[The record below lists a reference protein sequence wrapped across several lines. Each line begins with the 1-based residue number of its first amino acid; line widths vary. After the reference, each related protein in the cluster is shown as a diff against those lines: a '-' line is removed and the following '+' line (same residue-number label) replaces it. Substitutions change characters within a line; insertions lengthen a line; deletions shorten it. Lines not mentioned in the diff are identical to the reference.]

1 MSKDITMNLT
11 TFFAYARRAPFGGRL
26 TQAQI
31 DGMKSILTEWDKRQ
45 LLDNRWLAYMLATA
59 FHETGAKMQPIREMG
74 GEKYLKSKPYYPWV
88 GEGLVQVTWEANH
101 RKFGATKP
109 GQLLTMPIAIKALFD
124 GMIKGMFSGRKLS
137 DYFNAMTND
146 AEGARKIVNGTDK
159 KALIAGYHMN
169 FMDAIEA
176 SREILPPLDVTR
188 ADARPDDK
196 PASQSGTAITT
207 VLVPAATGLAVPIVT
222 GINNVYALIFAVAL
236 LAVSCIAGFMFISG
250 RWSVNRSKAV

>member
-1 MSKDITMNLT
+1 MNLT

-31 DGMKSILTEWDKRQ
+31 DGMTAILTEWDKRG
-45 LLDNRWLAYMLATA
+45 LMDKRWLAYMLATT
-59 FHETGAKMQPIREMG
+59 FHETAAKMQPVREYG
-74 GEKYLKSKPYYPWV
+74 GEKYLRSKKYYPWV

-124 GMIKGMFSGRKLS
+124 GMLKGMFTGRKLS
-137 DYFNAMTND
+137 DYFNGTAND

-159 KALIAGYHMN
+159 KSLIAGYYKN
-169 FMDAIEA
+169 FMDALEA
-176 SREILPPLDVTR
+176 AQEVLPPLDVTK
-188 ADARPDDK
+188 ADAKADDK
-196 PASQSGTAITT
+196 PAGQSGTAITT
-207 VLVPAATGLAVPIVT
+207 ILVPAATGVAVPMVA

-236 LAVSCIAGFMFISG
+236 MAVSFLAGYMFLSG
-250 RWSVNRSKAV
+250 RWSINRGKAT